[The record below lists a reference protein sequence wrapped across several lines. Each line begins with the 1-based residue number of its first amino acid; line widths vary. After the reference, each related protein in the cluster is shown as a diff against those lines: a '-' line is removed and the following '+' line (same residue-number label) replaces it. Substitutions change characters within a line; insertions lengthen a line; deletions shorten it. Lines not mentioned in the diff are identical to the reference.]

1 MEMSDSYRDTQGLN
15 LEFAIKVNGQLQTQ
29 EGYKMKSE
37 TDLEKPLAPKKEI
50 FIAHGKDLKPLNE
63 LKAMLVDFGLTPVV
77 LSEQP
82 SGGKTLIEKL
92 EVYSD
97 VGFAFI
103 ILTPDDLGGF
113 VEMGSKWSRPQRLRK
128 FLKTAYPRPRQN
140 VILEFGFFA
149 GKLGRDRIACLLKKP
164 VEQPSDMQGI
174 VYLSFRESL
183 DEIRVEILKELKAAG
198 YEIAEKAPGI

>member
-1 MEMSDSYRDTQGLN
+1 MQSKADPNEL
-15 LEFAIKVNGQLQTQ
+15 
-29 EGYKMKSE
+29 
-37 TDLEKPLAPKKEI
+37 LALKKEI

-82 SGGKTLIEKL
+82 SGGKTVIEKL
-92 EVYSD
+92 EAYSD
-97 VGFAFI
+97 VGFAFV

-140 VILEFGFFA
+140 VILEFGFFV
-149 GKLGRDRIACLLKKP
+149 GKLGRDRVACLLKKP

-174 VYLSFRESL
+174 VYLSFKESL
-183 DEIRVEILKELKAAG
+183 SEIRAEILKELEAAG
-198 YEIAEKAPGI
+198 YEIAGKHS

>member
-1 MEMSDSYRDTQGLN
+1 MQ
-15 LEFAIKVNGQLQTQ
+15 
-29 EGYKMKSE
+29 SE
-37 TDLEKPLAPKKEI
+37 TDQRKSIALKKEV
-50 FIAHGKDLKPLNE
+50 FITHGKDLKPLNE
-63 LKAMLVDFGLTPVV
+63 LKTMLIDFGLTPVV

-82 SGGKTLIEKL
+82 SGGKTVIEKL
-92 EVYSD
+92 EAYSD
-97 VGFAFI
+97 VGFAFV

-140 VILEFGFFA
+140 VILEFGFFV

-174 VYLSFRESL
+174 VYLSFTDSL
-183 DEIRVEILKELKAAG
+183 DEIRAEILKELEAAG
-198 YEIAEKAPGI
+198 YETSEKQY

>member
-1 MEMSDSYRDTQGLN
+1 
-15 LEFAIKVNGQLQTQ
+15 
-29 EGYKMKSE
+29 MKSE
-37 TDLEKPLAPKKEI
+37 TDPKKSFALKKEI
-50 FIAHGKDLKPLNE
+50 FIAHGKDLNPLNE
-63 LKAMLVDFGLTPVV
+63 LRTMLVDFGLTPVV

-82 SGGKTLIEKL
+82 SGGKTVIEKL
-92 EVYSD
+92 EAYSD
-97 VGFAFI
+97 VGFVFV

-140 VILEFGFFA
+140 VILEFGFFV

-174 VYLSFRESL
+174 VYMSFKDSL
-183 DEIRVEILKELKAAG
+183 DEIGAEILKELKAAG
-198 YEIAEKAPGI
+198 YETSEKQYYRGSAR